1 MKFIFGAN
9 SIKTKPPL
17 PDVHGNAPHGLYSRG
32 MECGNAII
40 DGLLEGT
47 PSVSPL
53 LPGQNIR
60 AVGYLQ
66 DLLRGHGYAF
76 LPDARAAT
84 YSWYG
89 SATRLAISAYLR
101 KHDLD
106 LTLDKD
112 SAGSGLLRDLVNRPA
127 PSAAVGPAYIPLVLD
142 VAFTPI
148 LRFVWLTSLFETG
161 GVFESLNLN
170 MDQCGVSF
178 GILQWSQK
186 AGQLHR
192 ILQACCARE
201 TAEWLRIMGDDETI
215 LEYTAKPNG
224 GLNER
229 GWAID
234 PAFELTKNPWKT
246 KLEALGASL
255 PMQRVQLGLASE
267 TYSAE
272 LARETAYAGTATSER
287 VFAFL
292 LDLANQFGPARVEEQ
307 YKRAAQPGVSEGAV
321 LKAMEDAFT
330 AIARLRFQPQVR
342 ARRAFFRTTRQ
353 LSDEPLTVTTPHN
366 QPASEPRPEGAF
378 DPSPSQH
385 R

>member
-1 MKFIFGAN
+1 
-9 SIKTKPPL
+9 
-17 PDVHGNAPHGLYSRG
+17 

-40 DGLLEGT
+40 DGLLGGT
-47 PSVSPL
+47 PSVLPL
-53 LPGQNIR
+53 IPGQKIR

-76 LPDARAAT
+76 LPDPRAAT
-84 YSWYG
+84 YSRYG
-89 SATRLAISAYLR
+89 SETCLAILTYRR
-101 KHDLD
+101 KHDLNV
-106 LTLDKD
+106 DKD
-112 SAGSGLLRDLVNRPA
+112 RAGSGLLRDLVDRPA
-127 PSAAVGPAYIPLVLD
+127 PSAALSPAYIPLVLD

-161 GVFESLNLN
+161 GVFQSLNLN

-186 AGQLHR
+186 AGRLHG
-192 ILQACCARE
+192 ILQACCTRE
-201 TAEWLRIMGDDETI
+201 PAAWLRIMGDQTI
-215 LEYTAKPNG
+215 VDYTAKPNG
-224 GLNER
+224 GLNAR

-234 PAFELTKNPWKT
+234 PAFELTKDPWRG

-272 LARETAYAGTATSER
+272 LARETAYAGSATSER

-307 YKRAAQPGVSEGAV
+307 YKRAAQPGVGEGAV

-330 AIARLRFQPQVR
+330 AIARLQFQPQVR
-342 ARRAFFRTTRQ
+342 ARREFFRTTRQ
-353 LSDEPLTVTTPHN
+353 LSDEPG
-366 QPASEPRPEGAF
+366 S
-378 DPSPSQH
+378 SQN